1 MAADRKRRLVV
12 WFEKYLQNP
21 PVRLALLAGL
31 PLPPFALLETTGRSS
46 GKPRRTPVIDGLV
59 GDQFWIVAEHGRHAH
74 YVRNLERDPHVRVK
88 RRRRWHSGLA
98 RVLDHDDPLARARWL
113 ADTLGPLHRADPT
126 VARLLGTDLLIIR
139 IDLDHEPS
147 QPNR

>member
-12 WFEKYLQNP
+12 WFEKYLENP

-31 PLPPFALLETTGRSS
+31 PLPPLALLETTGRRS
-46 GKPRRTPVIDGLV
+46 GKRRRTPVIDGLV

-88 RRRRWHSGLA
+88 RRRRWRSGLA
-98 RVLDHDDPLARARWL
+98 SVLDHDDPLARARWL

-126 VARLLGTDLLIIR
+126 VARLLGTDLLTIR
-139 IDLDHEPS
+139 IDLEPS
-147 QPNR
+147 QPDG

>member
-1 MAADRKRRLVV
+1 VVRKVPAEPAGQAGAAGRPAAAAVRAAGDDRAQQR
-12 WFEKYLQNP
+12 Q
-21 PVRLALLAGL
+21 
-31 PLPPFALLETTGRSS
+31 T
-46 GKPRRTPVIDGLV
+46 RRTPVIDGLV

-74 YVRNLERDPHVRVK
+74 YVRNLERDPHVRVQ